1 MYEYNLDK
9 VAKLAINYA
18 IGVKSGDKVLIQAP
32 IVAQELIRALVY
44 ETIQAGGH
52 PEVRAIVPGLQEM
65 TLMYGSDEQLQFV
78 SPMFKTA
85 VETYDA
91 LINVFADYNTHKL
104 EQIPAERLQKAQMSK
119 DLQEMMK
126 IFEKRE
132 SAGELKWTIVP
143 YPCDAMAQEAGMDL
157 FSYEKFVAEAL
168 KLSVDNPAEEWRK
181 IEQEQASIVEQLNKV
196 KTIHVVGEDTDLTV
210 DVSGRTWVNSC
221 GHKNLPDGEIFTSP
235 VEDNINGKIRFTY
248 PGIFQGKEIENIYLE
263 IENGKVVKAT
273 ADKGQELLDS
283 VLQIP
288 GADHFGEFAIGT
300 NYGITKFTKNM
311 LFDEKIG
318 GTLHMALG
326 RGFPETGGKNQS
338 TIHWD
343 ILKDMHSE
351 ESIIYADDKI
361 IYQAGKW
368 KIE

>member
-1 MYEYNLDK
+1 MYEFNLDK

-18 IGVKSGDKVLIQAP
+18 IGVKPGDKVLIQSP
-32 IVAQELIRALVY
+32 IVAQDLIRALVY
-44 ETIQAGGH
+44 ETIKAGGH
-52 PEVRAIVPGLQEM
+52 PEIRAVVPGVQEILLQN
-65 TLMYGSDEQLQFV
+65 GSDEQLQYV
-78 SPMFKTA
+78 SPLFKKA
-85 VETYDA
+85 VESFDA

-104 EQIPAERLQKAQMSK
+104 EQIPAEKLKIAQMSK
-119 DLQEMMK
+119 DLGEIME
-126 IFEKRE
+126 IFAKRE
-132 SAGELKWTIVP
+132 KAGELKWTIVP
-143 YPCDAMAQEAGMDL
+143 YPCDSMAQEAGMDL
-157 FSYEKFVAEAL
+157 FTYEKFVADSL
-168 KLSVDNPAEEWRK
+168 KLSAENPADEWRK
-181 IEQEQASIVEQLNKV
+181 IEEQQSAIVEYLNKS

-210 DVSGRTWVNSC
+210 DVSGRTWNNSC

-235 VEDNINGKIRFTY
+235 VESGINGKIRFTY

-311 LFDEKIG
+311 LFDEKMG

-326 RGFPETGGKNQS
+326 RGFPDVGGKNKS

-343 ILKDMHSE
+343 ILKDMRSE
-351 ESIIYADDKI
+351 DSIIYADDKV

-368 KIE
+368 MIQ